1 MSRIELS
8 SLEQYRVQNLCA
20 TAFYVREWVSREEE
34 AALLGRVYGAPR
46 PKWTQL
52 SGRRLQ
58 NWGGVPHARGM
69 LAEQLPGWLQD
80 QLHRLPHDAPP
91 QPNHVLVNE
100 YHPGQGI
107 MAHEDG
113 PLFHPVIATLS
124 LGSHIVLRL
133 YQKTKEGEERRE
145 AGALLLEPR
154 SLLILKDEL
163 YKDHLHAIEE
173 VKCDILDETISNL
186 DLCSETYVRGSTIDR
201 FTRISLTMRHVPKTT
216 TFKLNFGNKI
226 S

>member
-1 MSRIELS
+1 MSLTELS

-20 TAFYVREWVSREEE
+20 SAYYVRDWVSREEE
-34 AALLGRVYGAPR
+34 VALVARVYGAPR

-69 LAEQLPGWLQD
+69 LAEQLPAWLQE
-80 QLHRLPHDAPP
+80 QLARLPRDAPP

-100 YHPGQGI
+100 YLPGQGI
-107 MAHEDG
+107 MPHEDG
-113 PLFHPVIATLS
+113 PLFHPIIATLS

-133 YQKTKEGEERRE
+133 YRKTEEGEERIE
-145 AGALLLEPR
+145 TGALLLEPR

-163 YKDHLHAIEE
+163 YTDHLHAIEE

-186 DLCSETYVRGSTIDR
+186 DLCSDNYVRGSTIDR
-201 FTRISLTMRHVPKTT
+201 ETRISLTMRHVPKTT